1 MKPTSKLSFHARS
14 LRGDI
19 RGSPEAG
26 TFPLTDYNFQST
38 TDARSIASLLPGK
51 TRRVSELHRF
61 WKLSSEFL
69 GTETSR
75 NYVKEGFLFSVIVA
89 VSAWPI
95 VSMVAALAR
104 MVR

>member
-1 MKPTSKLSFHARS
+1 
-14 LRGDI
+14 
-19 RGSPEAG
+19 
-26 TFPLTDYNFQST
+26 
-38 TDARSIASLLPGK
+38 LPGK

-69 GTETSR
+69 GAETSR
-75 NYVKEGFLFSVIVA
+75 DYLKEGILFSLIVA

-95 VSMVAALAR
+95 MSMIAALAR